1 MCTYVPLAN
10 ARNLPQSFY
19 KVVAETVSAVLLL
32 QGLAKGNGVKWP
44 KFALCLSSALSE
56 LPPSDTPSSLALFS
70 FLVAPSLL
78 KRIWRI
84 NHKFKNL
91 NHWHFLRAFA
101 LPSGEVTQDGMGGDA
116 WSCTTTI
123 LALLVLFC
131 HCLAPFL
138 HPHYK
143 SPLSFMKNETKG
155 FSRMLSHPS
164 PTDKVLSISQNKRA
178 DRLLSQW

>member
-78 KRIWRI
+78 KRI
-84 NHKFKNL
+84 
-91 NHWHFLRAFA
+91 
-101 LPSGEVTQDGMGGDA
+101 
-116 WSCTTTI
+116 
-123 LALLVLFC
+123 
-131 HCLAPFL
+131 
-138 HPHYK
+138 
-143 SPLSFMKNETKG
+143 
-155 FSRMLSHPS
+155 
-164 PTDKVLSISQNKRA
+164 
-178 DRLLSQW
+178 